1 MPTGARAGKYSKHIS
16 KLCCRCGLEE
26 DDIHLFFTCC
36 FSKAAWFSDPWY
48 IRTEVLISNAKT
60 LTQILQSILNLN
72 HPHVNLKNV
81 LNFMWCIWKARN
93 DLLFNKKD
101 CHPTHIKHRAYAINQ
116 NFEKMETVQVPAN
129 RSEEIK
135 KTTRIHDAGK
145 EIPEIKQG
153 DTIKTD
159 MAIKGNKIYTDAA
172 WKTKKSPGFNGRTAT
187 GLGIFCQLQHSS
199 GQYMVMIQAAMT
211 TTPSPLHAEAA
222 ALVFAVQ
229 LAEQMNISP
238 VTFLTDN
245 LNLAKAASA

>member
-1 MPTGARAGKYSKHIS
+1 MPTGARAGKYSKHIT

-81 LNFMWCIWKARN
+81 LNFMRCIWKARN

-135 KTTRIHDAGK
+135 KQEGSMMRAKKSWKSNKVIQSKRTWQSKTTRYIQMQLGK
-145 EIPEIKQG
+145 Q
-153 DTIKTD
+153 
-159 MAIKGNKIYTDAA
+159 
-172 WKTKKSPGFNGRTAT
+172 KS
-187 GLGIFCQLQHSS
+187 LQVSMVEQLQDLASS
-199 GQYMVMIQAAMT
+199 VKYNT
-211 TTPSPLHAEAA
+211 L
-222 ALVFAVQ
+222 L
-229 LAEQMNISP
+229 
-238 VTFLTDN
+238 DN
-245 LNLAKAASA
+245 TWL